1 MTCDSVSNLI
11 SLYYYGELMPEEEDR
26 LETHLAGC
34 AACARE
40 LERHR
45 KLAAALDQRTAPVSP
60 LLLEDCRADLMAAVA
75 GGAPRMG
82 QRKGPWTLFLEAMAS
97 TFGGAGGRA
106 PRWRQPIFATA
117 LVALGFVAAKM
128 TPADFASLRNWGSV
142 RGGANL
148 ASTTPDDVFST
159 VRSVQPDASGRVQI
173 SFDETHR
180 RMVEGR
186 MDDQA
191 IQRLLLAASHEENP
205 AVRVESVD
213 ILKSSAGSVQVRD
226 ALLNA
231 VAHDPV
237 ASVRLKALEGLKP
250 LSSDPEVRKVLSQV
264 LMADDSDVVR
274 MRVVDMLVER
284 RDDALV
290 GTLQSLMQHEDNSYV
305 RLKCEKALK
314 EMNASIGTF

>member
-40 LERHR
+40 LERQR
-45 KLAAALDQRTAPVSP
+45 KLAAALDQRTATVSP
-60 LLLEDCRADLMAAVA
+60 LLLDDCRADLMAAVA
-75 GGAPRMG
+75 GGAPRMSG

-97 TFGGAGGRA
+97 TFGGMGRL
-106 PRWRQPIFATA
+106 RQPLGATV
-117 LVALGFVAAKM
+117 LVALGFMAAKI
-128 TPADFASLRNWGSV
+128 TPANFALLRGS
-142 RGGANL
+142 GTL
-148 ASTTPDDVFST
+148 STASMTPDDVFST
-159 VRSVQPDASGRVQI
+159 VRSVQPDAAGRVQI

-180 RMVEGR
+180 RAVEGR
-186 MDDQA
+186 MDDPA

-213 ILKSSAGSVQVRD
+213 ILKSSAGSSQVRD

-231 VAHDPV
+231 LATDPI

-250 LSSDPEVRKVLSQV
+250 ISTDPAVRKTLSQV
-264 LMADDSDVVR
+264 LLTDDNAAVRMQVVDLLVAHRDDSMVG
-274 MRVVDMLVER
+274 ML
-284 RDDALV
+284 
-290 GTLQSLMQHEDNSYV
+290 QNLMQHEDNGYV

>member
-26 LETHLAGC
+26 LEAHLAGC

-40 LERHR
+40 LERQR
-45 KLAAALDQRTAPVSP
+45 KLAAALDQRTAQVSP
-60 LLLEDCRADLMAAVA
+60 MLLDDCRADLMAAVA
-75 GGAPRMG
+75 GGAPRMAG

-97 TFGGAGGRA
+97 TFSGLGRL
-106 PRWRQPIFATA
+106 RQPLGATA
-117 LVALGFVAAKM
+117 LVALGFMAAKI
-128 TPADFASLRNWGSV
+128 TPGNLAFM
-142 RGGANL
+142 RGGASM
-148 ASTTPDDVFST
+148 ASMTPDDVFST
-159 VRSVQPDASGRVQI
+159 VRSVQPDSAGRVQI
-173 SFDETHR
+173 SFDETR
-180 RMVEGR
+180 RKVVEGR

-191 IQRLLLAASHEENP
+191 IQRLLLAGSHEEKNP

-213 ILKSSAGSVQVRD
+213 ILKSRAGTSEVRD

-231 VAHDPV
+231 LAHDPI

-250 LSSDPEVRKVLSQV
+250 LVADPEVRKTLLQV
-264 LMADDSDVVR
+264 LLADDNAAVR
-274 MRVVDMLVER
+274 MQVVDLITAH
-284 RDDALV
+284 RDDSMVAM
-290 GTLQSLMQHEDNSYV
+290 LQSLMQREDNSYV

>member
-11 SLYYYGELMPEEEDR
+11 SLYYYGELNPEEEDR

-75 GGAPRMG
+75 GGAPRVAG
-82 QRKGPWTLFLEAMAS
+82 LRKGPWTLFLEALGS
-97 TFGGAGGRA
+97 TFSGLGRL
-106 PRWRQPIFATA
+106 RQPLGASA
-117 LVALGFVAAKM
+117 LIALGFMAAKITPANFASIRGPLAGGGASMASM
-128 TPADFASLRNWGSV
+128 TPE
-142 RGGANL
+142 
-148 ASTTPDDVFST
+148 DVFST
-159 VRSVQPDASGRVQI
+159 VRSVQPDSSGRVQI
-173 SFDETHR
+173 SYDETHR
-180 RMVEGR
+180 RVVEGR
-186 MDDQA
+186 MNDQA

-205 AVRVESVD
+205 AVRVESMD
-213 ILKSSAGSVQVRD
+213 ILKTSAGSSQVRD

-231 VAHDPV
+231 LANDPV

-250 LSSDPEVRKVLSQV
+250 ISVDPEVRKTLAQV
-264 LMADDSDVVR
+264 LLSDDNAAVRMQAVDLLVAHRDDSMVG
-274 MRVVDMLVER
+274 ML
-284 RDDALV
+284 
-290 GTLQSLMQHEDNSYV
+290 QNLMQREDNGYV

-314 EMNASIGTF
+314 DMNASIGTF